1 VTGSTT
7 SAAYCGHV
15 VHARTRP
22 RKHRLRYSVFYLLLD
37 LAELPALEKR
47 LRLFAHNRRGL
58 FSFHDRDHGPRDGSD
73 LRTWV
78 DNQLAQAGLPIPGG
92 RVKLLCLPRILGYV
106 FNPLSVYFCFDRN
119 GNLRAVLYQVSN
131 TFAQSHTYVLP
142 VDDAAAAERIV
153 RHEFDKTFYVSPFI
167 PMACRYHIALRNP
180 DEHASIAIRE
190 TDSDGDLLAATF
202 HGERRELDDAFFVQ
216 HPVEIPA
223 ADLQGHGRNSLGCR
237 EAVAQ
242 ADPGLS
248 PPATAV
254 SHGLRYL
261 SDRNIARCQ
270 SSRELTPRPMTRTP
284 SARSATGSSAAS
296 SRASSPI

>member
-1 VTGSTT
+1 MSGSLTSG

-15 VHARTRP
+15 VHARARP
-22 RKHRLRYSVFYLLLD
+22 RTHRLRYRVFYLLLD
-37 LAELPALEKR
+37 LAELPALDKR
-47 LRLFAHNRRGL
+47 LRLFAHNRLGL
-58 FSFHDRDHGPRDGSD
+58 LSFHDRDHGPRDGSD

-78 DNQLAQAGLPIPGG
+78 DNQLTRAGLPISGG

-202 HGERRELDDAFFVQ
+202 HGERRELDDVFLCSTLLKFPLLTFKVIAGI
-216 HPVEIPA
+216 HWDA
-223 ADLQGHGRNSLGCR
+223 AKLWLKRTPIFR
-237 EAVAQ
+237 R
-242 ADPGLS
+242 P
-248 PPATAV
+248 
-254 SHGLRYL
+254 
-261 SDRNIARCQ
+261 
-270 SSRELTPRPMTRTP
+270 PRPSHTVSVIDQTGTLPDVR
-284 SARSATGSSAAS
+284 ARGN
-296 SRASSPI
+296 